1 MELDLARGSWP
12 GGRRGPG
19 SSDRWTPGRRDF
31 APVPEP
37 RDSSDRG
44 PQLPPGLGRTGLRS
58 ANWVWA
64 PGLRSGTLPLPR
76 AAEARAVALGPG
88 SLGARSQSLPHRVW
102 HVCRCSAEPD
112 TQPGPWRG
120 QGSFQGHLV
129 NSAGGGPEPGVPG
142 PPTQLFPWHHSC
154 PFGDRDPSRG
164 TGSLSLG
171 GTHKGPEARPT
182 WKAQIRFYPHKLR
195 KGFYHQGP
203 AEQFCPRRQSKKL
216 HLSQL
221 MLTEHLLCV
230 PGTAP
235 NTSHSLTRNF
245 HNSTMR

>member
-64 PGLRSGTLPLPR
+64 LGLRSGTLPLPR

-88 SLGARSQSLPHRVW
+88 SLGARSQSLPHGVW
-102 HVCRCSAEPD
+102 HVCLCSAEPG

-129 NSAGGGPEPGVPG
+129 NSAGGGPTRSPWPPNPALPLAPQLPLWSQGPQQRDRQPVTRRNAQGARGQAHVESSDSFLPSQAKERVLSPG
-142 PPTQLFPWHHSC
+142 PS
-154 PFGDRDPSRG
+154 
-164 TGSLSLG
+164 
-171 GTHKGPEARPT
+171 
-182 WKAQIRFYPHKLR
+182 
-195 KGFYHQGP
+195 
-203 AEQFCPRRQSKKL
+203 
-216 HLSQL
+216 
-221 MLTEHLLCV
+221 
-230 PGTAP
+230 
-235 NTSHSLTRNF
+235 
-245 HNSTMR
+245 